1 MRAQVKHSPKS
12 PSSKRVLV
20 STPSE
25 LDALLSGG
33 WEAFQKISDAQL
45 IDMDQLV
52 TTAGGNQISRRYY
65 NQLSTGVK
73 MCVSG
78 KWSFKVKNKVTGKVS
93 CTKFNCKMG
102 SCPDC
107 QPGYYKSLRDRI
119 SMGLRERPVDD
130 LLFAVCTLNVRK
142 DLWNS
147 KRRAKESFKLLKTY
161 WTNLQRYVRREYGLE
176 GFVMVLEV
184 TKIKVAHCNIIL
196 QSKGLSEAVRMH
208 QALPVANKNKP
219 FQWTNLCKKA
229 GFGPECWIDPVRQD
243 DVGKLSYY
251 VTKLVQ
257 QQMVREVVK
266 TRQSPDNN
274 IPRGMKLWH
283 GSRGFVAP
291 KVKSSTGEWEA
302 NLQKLSVQDGKA
314 VIAHLE
320 AQERA
325 TNEDCSLPDR
335 VDATASMAIATS
347 EAKQSG
353 EATTPGASSQLPA
366 DNYQKRLPLNWY
378 GTQRRSLE
386 KSIRTIGQRQGGGW
400 GRKRAYDGAKAVQ
413 RPSARAS
420 RHRY

>member
-1 MRAQVKHSPKS
+1 MQAQVKHSPQT
-12 PSSKRVLV
+12 PSSKRVCV
-20 STPSE
+20 TNAQQ

-33 WEAFQKISDAQL
+33 WESFRKISDAQL
-45 IDMDQLV
+45 VDMEQLV
-52 TTAGGNQISRRYY
+52 TTAGGNQISRDYY

-78 KWSFKVKNKVTGKVS
+78 KWSFKVKNKATGKMS

-107 QPGYYKSLRDRI
+107 QQQYYKSLRDRI
-119 SMGLRERPVDD
+119 SLGLRERPVED
-130 LLFAVCTLNVRK
+130 LLFAVCTLDVRK

-184 TKIKVAHCNIIL
+184 TEIKVAHCNIIL
-196 QSKGLSEAVRMH
+196 QSKGLAEAVRMH
-208 QALPVANKNKP
+208 QALQVANKNKP
-219 FQWTNLCKKA
+219 FQWTRLCKRA
-229 GFGPECWIDPVRQD
+229 GFGKECWIDPVRQD

-257 QQMVREVVK
+257 QQMVREVAK

-283 GSRGFVAP
+283 GSRGFVPP

-302 NLQKLSVQDGKA
+302 NLQKLSVQDGRE

-320 AQERA
+320 AQEGG
-325 TNEDCSLPDR
+325 TNEDCSEGDSLEG
-335 VDATASMAIATS
+335 ATFNQLAQLAS

-353 EATTPGASSQLPA
+353 EAATPTAPA
-366 DNYQKRLPLNWY
+366 AIQKRLPLIWNVAKR
-378 GTQRRSLE
+378 QSLE

-400 GRKRAYDGAKAVQ
+400 VKKRAYSPSRPIQ

>member
-1 MRAQVKHSPKS
+1 
-12 PSSKRVLV
+12 
-20 STPSE
+20 
-25 LDALLSGG
+25 
-33 WEAFQKISDAQL
+33 
-45 IDMDQLV
+45 
-52 TTAGGNQISRRYY
+52 
-65 NQLSTGVK
+65 
-73 MCVSG
+73 
-78 KWSFKVKNKVTGKVS
+78 
-93 CTKFNCKMG
+93 
-102 SCPDC
+102 
-107 QPGYYKSLRDRI
+107 
-119 SMGLRERPVDD
+119 MGLRERPVND

-184 TKIKVAHCNIIL
+184 TKMKVAHCNIIL
-196 QSKGLSEAVRMH
+196 QSKGLAEEVRLH

-219 FQWTNLCKKA
+219 FQWTNLCKRA

-257 QQMVREVVK
+257 KQMVHEVAK

-320 AQERA
+320 AQSGGM
-325 TNEDCSLPDR
+325 NEDCNEGDSLEG
-335 VDATASMAIATS
+335 ATFNQLVQLAS
-347 EAKQSG
+347 EARQSG
-353 EATTPGASSQLPA
+353 EAGKPIVPA
-366 DNYQKRLPLNWY
+366 NLQKRLPLIW
-378 GTQRRSLE
+378 TVAKRQSLE
-386 KSIRTIGQRQGGGW
+386 KSIRTLEQRQGGGW
-400 GRKRAYDGAKAVQ
+400 GRKRAYGPDKGIK
-413 RPSARAS
+413 RPYARAS

>member
-1 MRAQVKHSPKS
+1 
-12 PSSKRVLV
+12 VLV
-20 STPSE
+20 SSVVE

-33 WEAFQKISDAQL
+33 WEAFRKVSDNHL

-52 TTAGGNQISRRYY
+52 TTAGGNQISRSYY

-78 KWSFKVKNKVTGKVS
+78 KWSFKVKNKATGKVS
-93 CTKFNCKMG
+93 CTKFNCDMS

-107 QPGYYKSLRDRI
+107 QYGYYKSLRDRI
-119 SMGLRERPVDD
+119 SLGLRSRPVND

-147 KRRAKESFKLLKTY
+147 KRRAKESFKLLKAY

-176 GFVMVLEV
+176 GFVVVLEV
-184 TKIKVAHCNIIL
+184 TKMKVAHCNIIL
-196 QSKGLSEAVRMH
+196 QSKGLAEAVRVH
-208 QALPVANKNKP
+208 QSLPVANKNKP
-219 FQWTNLCKKA
+219 FQWTNLCKRA

-257 QQMVREVVK
+257 QQMVHEVAK

-302 NLQKLSVQDGKA
+302 NLQKLSVKDGKEA
-314 VIAHLE
+314 IAYLE
-320 AQERA
+320 AQLGG
-325 TNEDCSLPDR
+325 TNEDCSEGDSLEG
-335 VDATASMAIATS
+335 VTFNQLVQLAS

-353 EATTPGASSQLPA
+353 EAATPTTPATI
-366 DNYQKRLPLNWY
+366 QKRLPLMWPVSKR
-378 GTQRRSLE
+378 QSLE
-386 KSIRTIGQRQGGGW
+386 KSIRTLEQRQGGGW
-400 GRKRAYDGAKAVQ
+400 GRKRAYGPNKGSK
-413 RPSARAS
+413 RPYARAS

>member
-1 MRAQVKHSPKS
+1 
-12 PSSKRVLV
+12 VLV
-20 STPSE
+20 SSVAE

-33 WEAFQKISDAQL
+33 WEAFRKVSDNQL

-52 TTAGGNQISRRYY
+52 TTAGGNQISRSYY

-78 KWSFKVKNKVTGKVS
+78 KWSFKVKNKATGKVS

-107 QPGYYKSLRDRI
+107 QPSYYKSLRDRI
-119 SMGLRERPVDD
+119 SMGLRERPVND

-176 GFVMVLEV
+176 GFVIVLEV
-184 TKIKVAHCNIIL
+184 TKMKVAHCNIIL
-196 QSKGLSEAVRMH
+196 QSKGLAEAVRVH
-208 QALPVANKNKP
+208 QSLPVANKNKP
-219 FQWTNLCKKA
+219 FQWTNLCKRA

-257 QQMVREVVK
+257 QQMVHEVAK

-302 NLQKLSVQDGKA
+302 NLQKLSVKDGKEA
-314 VIAHLE
+314 IAYLE
-320 AQERA
+320 AQSGGM
-325 TNEDCSLPDR
+325 NEDCNEGDSLEG
-335 VDATASMAIATS
+335 ATFNQLVQLAS
-347 EAKQSG
+347 EARQSG
-353 EATTPGASSQLPA
+353 EAGKPIVPA
-366 DNYQKRLPLNWY
+366 NLQKRLPLIW
-378 GTQRRSLE
+378 TVAKRQSLE
-386 KSIRTIGQRQGGGW
+386 KSIRTLEQRQGGGW
-400 GRKRAYDGAKAVQ
+400 GRKRAYGPDKGIK
-413 RPSARAS
+413 RPYARAS